1 MLPWEEGTTIT
12 TTTKK
17 KRGFFL
23 ANFSVDD
30 QNHLITYKF
39 SMQHLK
45 IYIYVI

>member
-1 MLPWEEGTTIT
+1 MLPWEEGTTI